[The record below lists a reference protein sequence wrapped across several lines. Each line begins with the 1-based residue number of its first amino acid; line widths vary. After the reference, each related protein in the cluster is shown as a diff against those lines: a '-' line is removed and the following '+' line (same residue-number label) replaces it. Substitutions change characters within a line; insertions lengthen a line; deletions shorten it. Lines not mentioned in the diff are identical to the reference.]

1 MSFTKKKK
9 YGQNFL
15 TSDKFP
21 TRIVGESGID
31 ESDGVLEIG
40 AGFGILTEKL
50 SAVSKKVVSVEI
62 DTELLPI
69 LEEKFADKTNVTF
82 INSDILKVDIKN
94 LMEEHFLSQN
104 IKSICVCANLPYY
117 ITTPIL
123 EALFES
129 GVKFKSITVMVQ
141 KEVADRI
148 CSKAGSAEYSS
159 FTAYVSYFGK
169 AKRLFV
175 VPPSAFSPPPKVT
188 SAVIQIVPHE
198 IPPVEPK
205 DKKLFF
211 KVLNGAFENRRK
223 TLVNSLHTA
232 FSGKYSKEILTE
244 AVETVTGNKDI
255 RGEALD
261 IVAYS
266 NIADYLYI
274 QDIQNN

>member
-1 MSFTKKKK
+1 MEFVKKKK

-21 TRIVGESGID
+21 LRIATESGICNT
-31 ESDGVLEIG
+31 DGVLEIG

-50 SAVSKKVVSVEI
+50 SSIAKKVVSVEI
-62 DTELLPI
+62 DNELLPI
-69 LEEKFADKTNVTF
+69 LEEKFSGVDNVKF
-82 INSDILKVDIKN
+82 INSDILKVNIEALAK
-94 LMEEHFLSQN
+94 EHFSGME
-104 IKSICVCANLPYY
+104 ICVCANLPYY

-129 GVKFKSITVMVQ
+129 GVRFKSITVMVQ

-169 AKRLFV
+169 AKRLFT

-188 SAVIQIVPHE
+188 SAVIQILPHE
-198 IPPVEPK
+198 KPPVEPK
-205 DKKLFF
+205 DKDLFF
-211 KVLNGAFENRRK
+211 KVLNGAFANRRK

-232 FSGKYSKEILTE
+232 FSGRYSKEILTE
-244 AVETVTGNKDI
+244 AVLEATGSKEI

-261 IVAYS
+261 ITSYS
-266 NIADYLYI
+266 KIADILLEK
-274 QDIQNN
+274 

>member
-1 MSFTKKKK
+1 MDFVKKKK

-21 TRIVGESGID
+21 LRIASESGICQN
-31 ESDGVLEIG
+31 DGVLEIG

-50 SAVSKKVVSVEI
+50 SNIAKKVVSVEI
-62 DTELLPI
+62 DSELLPI
-69 LEEKFADKTNVTF
+69 LKEKFAGKDNVEF
-82 INSDILKVDIKN
+82 INSDILKVDINALAEKYFSG
-94 LMEEHFLSQN
+94 MD
-104 IKSICVCANLPYY
+104 ICVCANLPYY

-159 FTAYVSYFGK
+159 FTAYVSYFGI
-169 AKRLFV
+169 AKRLFT

-188 SAVIQIVPHE
+188 SAVIKISLHE
-198 IPPVEPK
+198 TPPVSPK
-205 DKKLFF
+205 DLNLFF
-211 KVLNGAFENRRK
+211 KVLNGAFANRRK

-232 FSGKYSKEILTE
+232 FLGKYSKEILSE
-244 AVETVTGNKDI
+244 AVKTVTGNTEI

-261 IVAYS
+261 IKAYS
-266 NIADYLYI
+266 
-274 QDIQNN
+274 DISDILFEKINR

>member
-1 MSFTKKKK
+1 MDFTKKKK

-21 TRIVGESGID
+21 LRIAAESGIC
-31 ESDGVLEIG
+31 ETDGVLEIG

-50 SAVSKKVVSVEI
+50 SAIAKKVVSVEI

-69 LEEKFADKTNVTF
+69 LEEKFKDKDNVEF
-82 INSDILKVDIKN
+82 INSDILKVDIKA
-94 LMEEHFLSQN
+94 LAMKYFDGMD
-104 IKSICVCANLPYY
+104 ICVCANLPYY

-148 CSKAGSAEYSS
+148 CSKAGSSEYSS
-159 FTAYVSYFGK
+159 FTAYVSYFGS
-169 AKRLFV
+169 AKRLFT

-188 SAVIQIVPHE
+188 SAVIKITMHE
-198 IPPVEPK
+198 APPVSPK
-205 DKKLFF
+205 DKALFF
-211 KVLNGAFENRRK
+211 KVLTGAFANRRK

-232 FSGKYSKEILTE
+232 FSGKFSKETLSD
-244 AVETVTGNKDI
+244 AVVTVTGNPDV

-261 IVAYS
+261 ITAYS
-266 NIADYLYI
+266 RIS
-274 QDIQNN
+274 DILFDKNK

>member
-1 MSFTKKKK
+1 MSFVKKKK

-21 TRIVGESGID
+21 LRIAHESGI
-31 ESDGVLEIG
+31 EKEDGALEIG

-50 SAVSKKVVSVEI
+50 ANVAKKVVSVEI
-62 DTELLPI
+62 DEELLPI
-69 LEEKFADKTNVTF
+69 LNEKFADRNNIQF
-82 INSDILKVDIKN
+82 INSDILKVDVKELVN
-94 LMEEHFLSQN
+94 EHFPN
-104 IKSICVCANLPYY
+104 MEVCVCANLPYY

-159 FTAYVSYFGK
+159 FTAYVSYFGV
-169 AKRLFV
+169 AKKLFT

-188 SAVIQIVPHE
+188 SAVIQIIPHKE
-198 IPPVEPK
+198 PPVNPK
-205 DKKLFF
+205 DVKLFF

-223 TLVNSLHTA
+223 TLVNSLFTA

-244 AVETVTGNKDI
+244 AVETATGNKDI

-261 IVAYS
+261 IQGYS
-266 NIADYLYI
+266 RIADILYEK
-274 QDIQNN
+274 